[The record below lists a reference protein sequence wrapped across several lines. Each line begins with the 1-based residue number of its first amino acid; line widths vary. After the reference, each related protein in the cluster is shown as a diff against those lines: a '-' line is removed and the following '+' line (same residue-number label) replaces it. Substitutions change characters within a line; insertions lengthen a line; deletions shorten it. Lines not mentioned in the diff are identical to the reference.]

1 LKGCTPEQG
10 IYGHVF
16 CALARAAT
24 PVSHG
29 KVNRGGVY
37 WHNNG
42 TNFVNCEEL
51 NSIDNVLM
59 SDIAKDQK
67 EAQRMMVQDLKW
79 VNIYKQKKNGTRIQ
93 SHG

>member
-1 LKGCTPEQG
+1 MKGCTPEQG

-79 VNIYKQKKNGTRIQ
+79 VNIYKQ
-93 SHG
+93 